1 MNKHHFLISFFFP
14 RNFIYCKVDNYA
26 FNYQI
31 AIVKLDETFFI
42 AGTEYFSAI
51 ALPRDHIPEFCL
63 SKPFGNH
70 TIIHL
75 RDTDG
80 C

>member
-1 MNKHHFLISFFFP
+1 MNKHHFLISFFSQE
-14 RNFIYCKVDNYA
+14 ISYIVKYIIMH
-26 FNYQI
+26 YQI